1 MQINRNSDVRFNRG
15 NNDKGNNDKGNN
27 DKGNNVEVDNVKSN
41 NMELN
46 MEVDKVKFRNVKH
59 GGLLVKIT
67 VAAFVFILAYTMV
80 CFFGSTG
87 AQASLTMSVEHKT
100 IPINAF
106 YNGNTV
112 LLKGMVDKGE
122 DVVVKLSSD
131 DGKETFMTKGKSAH
145 LFWMNK
151 NKITISGISSV
162 YMLFSSK
169 DVESAVSEAD
179 RDKYVIGYGAVE
191 KRAVIVPAGD
201 KARLLGEFIKLK
213 EKNRL
218 YDTGKE
224 KISLIP
230 AADGKFEYTLQVK
243 LSYQVQPGQ
252 YKVEA
257 YGVKNGAVSDTASDA
272 ILVEPVGIVKAMTQL
287 ASRHGAL
294 YGLMSIVIALIAGL
308 MVTPSITFAKVLIIF
323 AISFARRI
331 ATSVDNVTES
341 VFPLHDDVEESENVM
356 EHKALAEQKHR

>member
-1 MQINRNSDVRFNRG
+1 MQINHNTDIPLNRG
-15 NNDKGNNDKGNN
+15 NN
-27 DKGNNVEVDNVKSN
+27 E
-41 NMELN
+41 
-46 MEVDKVKFRNVKH
+46 EVDKVEVANLKSNRVEVNNVKFCNMKH
-59 GGLLVKIT
+59 RGLFAKIT
-67 VAAFVFILAYTMV
+67 VPVFVAIFVYMIV

-87 AQASLTMSVEHKT
+87 AQASLTMSVEHKS

-131 DGKETFMTKGKSAH
+131 EGKETFMTKGKSAH

-162 YMLFSSK
+162 YMLFSSR
-169 DVESAVSEAD
+169 DIESSVSETD
-179 RDKYVIGYGAVE
+179 RDRYVLGYGAIE
-191 KRAVIVPAGD
+191 KRAVIAPATD
-201 KARLLGEFIKLK
+201 KTRLLGEFIKLK

-218 YDTGKE
+218 YGTGKE

-230 AADGKFEYTLQVK
+230 AADGKYEYTLQVK
-243 LSYQVQPGQ
+243 LPYQVQPGQ

-257 YGVKNGAVSDTASDA
+257 YGVKNGSISDTASDA

-331 ATSVDNVTES
+331 ATTVDNVTES
-341 VFPLHDDVEESENVM
+341 VFPVHGDVEESENVM
-356 EHKALAEQKHR
+356 EHKTLVEQKHR